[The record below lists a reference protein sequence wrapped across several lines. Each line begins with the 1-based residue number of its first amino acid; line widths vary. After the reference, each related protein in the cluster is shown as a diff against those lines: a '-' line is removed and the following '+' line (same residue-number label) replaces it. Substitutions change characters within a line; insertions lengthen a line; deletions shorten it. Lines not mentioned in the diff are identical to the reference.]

1 MTLPSSIGEPLGL
14 AMITLGIANIFMWHL
29 GGIYTNGALIGTGVA
44 ILAFGPSQAQKKGY
58 RF

>member
-1 MTLPSSIGEPLGL
+1 MTLPRYIRYPLGL
-14 AMITLGIANIFMWHL
+14 GMIALGAANVFMWQL

-44 ILAFGPSQAQKKGY
+44 MLVLGPSQAEKNGY